1 MAELPMR
8 GQTEYTPSGVRL
20 AEIVRA
26 MSLAVDLGL
35 GQPWEHV
42 AHACLMACRIAQK
55 LGLAPDERARLFY
68 ITMLGWVGCIADS
81 HEVGRWFGDD
91 TRYRSDVYDTDLTPL
106 SFLGFLMQHAGAE
119 GAGASTLHTR
129 GMLVA
134 TGGRGVQDWLKTH
147 CEVTGTIAT
156 RLGLGAQVADPLRYV
171 FARWDGKGLPKG
183 FGGSDIPL
191 SILLWHLADVV
202 EVHGRRGGVSAAIAV
217 AQARRG
223 TQFSPAVVDAF
234 CDNAEEILG
243 SVEDDPTLDRMI
255 QSDVSLRPILSN
267 AQLDDVLL
275 VIADYADLKS
285 PYFSGHSHG
294 VAQLCATAG
303 RRLGVTG
310 EDAAL
315 LRRAA
320 LVHDIGRVGVPN
332 TIWDKPGPLS
342 ATETDRMRLH
352 PYYTQRVLARPG
364 ELARIGELGAMA
376 HERLDGTGYFRG
388 LSGSAIG
395 LPARVLAAANAFR
408 SLQETRAHRE
418 ALPRNVAATM
428 LVDEA
433 RDGRLDAD
441 AVDAV
446 LDAAGQP
453 RTRRP
458 HGVADLTGRETE
470 VLILLAGGASNR
482 QIATRLTMAPK
493 TAGNHIEHIYVKIG
507 VRSRAAATFFAMQH
521 GVLPMLPDPAPA
533 HNR

>member
-1 MAELPMR
+1 MAELPT
-8 GQTEYTPSGVRL
+8 QEQLEQAPSGVRL

-35 GQPWEHV
+35 GQPWDHV
-42 AHACLMACRIAQK
+42 AHACLLACRMAQK
-55 LGLAPDERARLFY
+55 LGLPADERARLFY
-68 ITMLGWVGCIADS
+68 VTMLGWVGCIADS

-91 TRYRSDVYDTDLTPL
+91 NSYRSDVYDTDLTPL
-106 SFLGFLMQHAGAE
+106 SFLGFLMQHAGSE
-119 GAGASTLHTR
+119 GAGSSKLQAR

-134 TGGRGVQDWLKTH
+134 TGGRGVQDWLRTH

-156 RLGLGAQVADPLRYV
+156 RLGLGIQVADPLRYA

-183 FGGSDIPL
+183 VRGSEIPL
-191 SILLWHLADVV
+191 PIQLWHVADVV
-202 EVHGRRGGVSAAIAV
+202 EVHARRGGVQAAIAV

-223 TQFSPAVVDAF
+223 TQFAPEVVDVF
-234 CDNAEEILG
+234 CDNADEILG

-255 QSDVSLRPILSN
+255 ESDVSLRPILSN
-267 AQLDDVLL
+267 TGLDDVLL

-285 PYFSGHSHG
+285 PYFSGHSQG

-303 RRLGVTG
+303 RRLGITG
-310 EDAAL
+310 AEAAL

-332 TIWDKPGPLS
+332 TIWEKPGPLS

-364 ELARIGELGAMA
+364 GLASIGELGAMA

-395 LPARVLAAANAFR
+395 LPARVLAAANSLR
-408 SLQETRAHRE
+408 SLQEPRSHRE
-418 ALPRNVAATM
+418 AFPQKTAATV
-428 LVDEA
+428 LVGEA
-433 RDGRLDAD
+433 RAGRLDAD

-458 HGVADLTGRETE
+458 HGVADLTARETE
-470 VLILLAGGASNR
+470 VLVLLAGGASNR
-482 QIATRLTMAPK
+482 QIATRLGMAPK
-493 TAGNHIEHIYVKIG
+493 TAGNHIEHIYVKTG

-521 GVLPMLPDPAPA
+521 GVLPMLPDPVPA
-533 HNR
+533 HD

>member
-1 MAELPMR
+1 M
-8 GQTEYTPSGVRL
+8 RL

-35 GQPWEHV
+35 GQPWDHV
-42 AHACLMACRIAQK
+42 AHACLLACGMAQK
-55 LGLAPDERARLFY
+55 LGLATDERARLFY
-68 ITMLGWVGCIADS
+68 VTMLGWVGCISDS
-81 HEVGRWFGDD
+81 HEVAQWFGDD
-91 TRYRSDVYDTDLTPL
+91 NQYRSDAYDADLTPL
-106 SFLGFLMQHAGAE
+106 SFLGFLMQHAGSE
-119 GAGASTLHTR
+119 GATASALQAR

-134 TGGRGVQDWLKTH
+134 TGGRGVQDWLRTH

-156 RLGLGAQVADPLRYV
+156 RLGLGIQVADPLRYA

-183 FGGSDIPL
+183 FGGSDIPWP
-191 SILLWHLADVV
+191 IQLWHVADVV
-202 EVHGRRGGVSAAIAV
+202 EVHGRRGGVPAAIAV
-217 AQARRG
+217 ARARRG
-223 TQFSPAVVDAF
+223 TQFAPDVVDAF
-234 CDNAEEILG
+234 CDNADEILG

-255 QSDVSLRPILSN
+255 ESDASLRVVLSN

-285 PYFSGHSHG
+285 PFFSGHSNA

-303 RRLGVTG
+303 RRLGIAGAEAT
-310 EDAAL
+310 L

-332 TIWDKPGPLS
+332 TIWEKAGPLS

-376 HERLDGTGYFRG
+376 HERLDGSGYFRG
-388 LSGSAIG
+388 LSGAAIG
-395 LPARVLAAANAFR
+395 LPARVLAAANAYR
-408 SLQETRAHRE
+408 SLRETRPHRE
-418 ALPRNVAATM
+418 ALPEKLTATA
-428 LVDEA
+428 LVTEA
-433 RDGRLDAD
+433 REGRLDAD

-453 RTRRP
+453 RTHRP
-458 HGVADLTGRETE
+458 HGVADLTAREIE
-470 VLILLAGGASNR
+470 VLVLLAGGASNR
-482 QIATRLTMAPK
+482 QIATRLGMAPK
-493 TAGNHIEHIYVKIG
+493 TAGNHIEHIYVKTG

-521 GVLPMLPDPAPA
+521 GVLPMLPESAPK
-533 HNR
+533 

>member
-1 MAELPMR
+1 MAELPPR
-8 GQTEYTPSGVRL
+8 AQPEQASSGVRL

-35 GQPWEHV
+35 GQPFDHV
-42 AHACLMACRIAQK
+42 AHACLLACGLAQR
-55 LGLAPDERARLFY
+55 LGLASEERARLFY
-68 ITMLGWVGCIADS
+68 VTMLGWVGCIADS
-81 HEVGRWFGDD
+81 REVGHWFGDD
-91 TRYRSDVYDTDLTPL
+91 NRYRADAYDTDLTPL
-106 SFLGFLMQHAGAE
+106 SFLGFLLQHAGAD
-119 GAGASTLHTR
+119 GAAATTLQAR

-134 TGGRGVQDWLKTH
+134 TGGHGVQDWLRTH

-156 RLGLGAQVADPLRYV
+156 RLGLGMQVADPLRYA

-183 FGGSDIPL
+183 VGGPDIPWP
-191 SILLWHLADVV
+191 IQLWQLADVV
-202 EVHGRRGGVSAAIAV
+202 EVHGRRGGASAAIAV

-223 TQFSPAVVDAF
+223 TQFAPEVVDAF

-255 QSDVSLRPILSN
+255 QSDASLCAVLSN
-267 AQLDDVLL
+267 GQLDDVLL
-275 VIADYADLKS
+275 VTADYADLKS
-285 PYFSGHSHG
+285 PFFSGHSRG

-303 RRLGVTG
+303 RRLGLAGT
-310 EDAAL
+310 EATL

-320 LVHDIGRVGVPN
+320 LVHDIGRMGVPN

-376 HERLDGTGYFRG
+376 HERLDGSGYFRG
-388 LSGSAIG
+388 LSGAAIG
-395 LPARVLAAANAFR
+395 LPARVLAAANAYR
-408 SLQETRAHRE
+408 SLRETRAHRQ
-418 ALPRNVAATM
+418 ALPQNLAATA
-428 LVDEA
+428 LVAEA
-433 RDGRLDAD
+433 REGRLDAD

-458 HGVADLTGRETE
+458 HGVADLTARETE

-482 QIATRLTMAPK
+482 QIATRLGMAPK
-493 TAGNHIEHIYVKIG
+493 TAGNHIEHIYLKTG

-521 GVLPMLPDPAPA
+521 GVLPMLPDPVPAPE
-533 HNR
+533 R